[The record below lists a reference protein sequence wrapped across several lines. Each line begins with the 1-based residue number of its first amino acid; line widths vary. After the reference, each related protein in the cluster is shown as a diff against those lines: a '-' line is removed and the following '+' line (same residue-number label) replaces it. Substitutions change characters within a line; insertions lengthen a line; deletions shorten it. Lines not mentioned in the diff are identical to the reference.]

1 MYRTPVVESL
11 LRLFVQLKPITPPV
25 GKIFSGIE
33 ECNGAMFSRRGQVI
47 GENVFIQ
54 FLFYSPDTT
63 LEKPLISSVV
73 IKDVPNQ
80 VVSSILTGNELHVI
94 Y

>member
-1 MYRTPVVESL
+1 MVYRTPVVESL

-25 GKIFSGIE
+25 GRILNGIE

-54 FLFYSPDTT
+54 FVFNFPNTT
-63 LEKPLISSVV
+63 LEKPFISNVV
-73 IKDVPNQ
+73 IKDVLC
-80 VVSSILTGNELHVI
+80 VVSSILTSNELHVI
-94 Y
+94 D